1 MILGLVA
8 FLLFAITAAGV
19 HVAKEDKIVF
29 EVIHHGLFIVV
40 VIYAASVVT
49 LAMLSLVTS
58 HHWNRYERL
67 DFEQWVECRDE
78 FNSLRHRLDRMAP
91 AQRLCNPGL
100 ILRYWTLI
108 EVVRFHDLR
117 YHFLHAHSLATHFR
131 FAVRARAQRTL
142 TATPLT
148 AALPAR
154 PRRRRT

>member
-49 LAMLSLVTS
+49 LAVLSLVTS

-67 DFEQWVECRDE
+67 GFEQWVECRDE
-78 FNSLRHRLDRMAP
+78 FNDLRERLERMP
-91 AQRLCNPGL
+91 AMQRLCNPRL
-100 ILRYWTLI
+100 HLRYWTLI

-117 YHFLHAHSLATHFR
+117 YHFLHANSLATHFR
-131 FAVRARAQRTL
+131 FAVRRRARASQPAGPAL
-142 TATPLT
+142 T
-148 AALPAR
+148 PAR
-154 PRRRRT
+154 PCRPT